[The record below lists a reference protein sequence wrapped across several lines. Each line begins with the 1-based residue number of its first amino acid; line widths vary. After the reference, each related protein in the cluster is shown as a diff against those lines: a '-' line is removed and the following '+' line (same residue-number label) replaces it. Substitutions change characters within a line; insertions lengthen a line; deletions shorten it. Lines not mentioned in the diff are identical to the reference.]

1 MNKPD
6 PEFNYAALGKVAAEI
21 YRRRMGDVPDS
32 ELIIAGRQTDLPPKH
47 WCMHCEWA
55 TIMPDRVMCPLA
67 DGSCVKIPDTMNQ
80 LDPERF
86 YKTVRKYNLEE
97 AVYA

>member
-1 MNKPD
+1 MSRTATD
-6 PEFNYAALGKVAAEI
+6 YDYSRLEVVAAEI

-67 DGSCVKIPDTMNQ
+67 DGSCVKIPDTLNK

-86 YKTVRKYNLEE
+86 YKAVRKYNLEE